1 MQPPTN
7 TRPSQVVRGDEE
19 ALYRRHHRDLE
30 RTVAHAVRAPREPI
44 EDACQTAWTT
54 LLRSQPERPTIF
66 AWLRVVAIHEAYRLS
81 ATERRDAHLEH
92 LSGDSGDWDA
102 VIPDDRSLDAAL
114 EAREALRA
122 LAALPARQRDD
133 FALLVAGYSY
143 REIAEITGGRTRTNV
158 NKALGKARE
167 RLRRGARSPNA
178 APRRRSD
185 NRAVAAAPGALNQS
199 FWGPTSSLVPL

>member
-30 RTVAHAVRAPREPI
+30 RTVAHAVRAPRELI

-66 AWLRVVAIHEAYRLS
+66 AWLRIVAIHEAYRLS
-81 ATERRDAHLEH
+81 ATERRDARLEH
-92 LSGDSGDWDA
+92 LIGDVRDWDT
-102 VIPDDRSLDAAL
+102 VIPDGRSL

-122 LAALPARQRDD
+122 LAALPGRQRDD
-133 FALLVAGYSY
+133 LALLIAGYSH

-158 NKALGKARE
+158 NKALVEARE
-167 RLRRGARSPNA
+167 RLRRGRTRTSPRA
-178 APRRRSD
+178 GGPTTAPSRPRR
-185 NRAVAAAPGALNQS
+185 
-199 FWGPTSSLVPL
+199 VP

>member
-30 RTVAHAVRAPREPI
+30 RTVAHAVRAPRELI
-44 EDACQTAWTT
+44 EEACQTAWTT

-66 AWLRVVAIHEAYRLS
+66 AWLRVVAIHEAFRLS
-81 ATERRDAHLEH
+81 ATERRDARLEH
-92 LSGDSGDWDA
+92 LTGDSGGWDA
-102 VIPDDRSLDAAL
+102 VIPDGRSLDAAL

-133 FALLVAGYSY
+133 LALLIAGYSY

-167 RLRRGARSPNA
+167 RLRRGARTRTSPRA
-178 APRRRSD
+178 GGPTTAPSRPRR
-185 NRAVAAAPGALNQS
+185 
-199 FWGPTSSLVPL
+199 VP